1 VAAPYLFPAG
11 ARFGAD
17 NLLLH
22 ARARRHRTDDFA
34 GPFSVKTVVEGTV
47 AWRVGGRELQVD
59 SGSFLVLGPG
69 ERYSLAIDGPRPV
82 ETACA
87 FFRDG
92 FVEAI
97 AQDAS
102 TPVRAALD
110 DPAREAPALPWI
122 SRLHADSG
130 RGIVKRVQTMARRAS
145 AQPLPSAAQEE
156 FLLLGRDLLL
166 LYREIAERVARMPAL
181 KAATRTELFR
191 RVELA
196 REYLHSRGDGPV
208 SLDEAARAACLSRYH
223 FHRAFTQVHGRTPHA
238 YVTEVRLARARVLLE
253 GGSRVEEAAAS
264 AGFSGAPAFTRS
276 FRARYGVTPGALRKP
291 VE

>member
-1 VAAPYLFPAG
+1 MAAPYLFPAG

-34 GPFSVKTVVEGTV
+34 GPLSVKTVVEGTV
-47 AWRVGGRELQVD
+47 SWRVGGRDLTVD
-59 SGSFLVLGPG
+59 SASFLVLGSG
-69 ERYSLAIDGPRPV
+69 ERYSLAIEGPRAV

-102 TPVRAALD
+102 TPVQAALD
-110 DPAREAPALPWI
+110 DPARPAPGLPWL

-130 RGIVKRVQTMARRAS
+130 RGIVERVQTMARRAS
-145 AQPLPSAAQEE
+145 AQLLPSAAQEE
-156 FLLLGRDLLL
+156 FLLLGRELLL
-166 LYREIAERVARMPAL
+166 FYREIADRVGRLPAL
-181 KAATRTELFR
+181 KPATRAELFR
-191 RVELA
+191 RVEVG
-196 REYLHSRGDGPV
+196 REYLHSRAEGAV

-223 FHRAFTQVHGRTPHA
+223 FHRAFTQAYGRTPHA
-238 YVTEVRLARARVLLE
+238 YATVLRLARARVLLE
-253 GGSRVEEAAAS
+253 DGLPVEEAARS
-264 AGFSGAPAFTRS
+264 VGFSGAPAFTRS
-276 FRARYGVTPGALRKP
+276 FRARYGVTPGTLRKRR
-291 VE
+291 